1 MSILKARG
9 YHRTRQET
17 ISWLY
22 HFPLG
27 LESLLS
33 AHVSFES
40 DVGHLGASFSA
51 TLADLYVEFSINWS
65 FRYVWIYV
73 CAKEAATF
81 ALGSVFYTVQ

>member
-1 MSILKARG
+1 MFRLK
-9 YHRTRQET
+9 
-17 ISWLY
+17 
-22 HFPLG
+22 
-27 LESLLS
+27 
-33 AHVSFES
+33 S

-81 ALGSVFYTVQ
+81 ALGSVFLYCPMTYLGK